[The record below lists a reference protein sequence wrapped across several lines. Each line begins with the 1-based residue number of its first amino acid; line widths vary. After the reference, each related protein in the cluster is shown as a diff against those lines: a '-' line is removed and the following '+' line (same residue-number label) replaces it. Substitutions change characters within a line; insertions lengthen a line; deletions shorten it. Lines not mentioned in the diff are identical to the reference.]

1 MIQNQKINKSV
12 DILFFVLL
20 GLTAMNFYA
29 KFFYLAILS
38 TLVLF
43 VLQPKIQVSSFA
55 LIYFLL
61 SVLMSLYNLDE
72 GFLSV
77 VRCFVYLLFYIVGY
91 NIVRIESL
99 FAGNKKTD
107 LCYKRGF
114 WVLATISIGSF
125 LHFTIN
131 FIYNYGKIAGR
142 NTVDIWSKSTM
153 AATGQ
158 AAIACLM
165 IGFAVAVIFTAKKS
179 ISKIIGIFAILIM
192 LAYNL
197 ILACR
202 TMIVILMAVS
212 FVGLMYV
219 MRSSKSMTKRLKTV
233 MIIMIAVF
241 IIILLIS
248 VNAFGIYDLL
258 KGSNFF
264 NRFSGSLSSDSF
276 DSSRMNAKL
285 AYLKNG
291 YKYLLG
297 GLNLRNEYGYAHD
310 LLLDGFDEYG
320 ILCAVILTIILAS
333 GIMEMYRFLKYSSAS
348 LMIKASFLCVYISIH
363 LTFCVEPIMEGMPW
377 LLVCYCL
384 INGCVKSMNRCELL
398 IEKGTESN

>member
-12 DILFFVLL
+12 DILLFVFLA
-20 GLTAMNFYA
+20 LTAMNFYA
-29 KFFYLAILS
+29 KLFYLAILS

-43 VLQPKIQVSSFA
+43 VLQPKIQISVFT
-55 LIYFLL
+55 LIFFLL
-61 SVLMSLYNLDE
+61 SVLMALYNLDE
-72 GFLSV
+72 GVLSV
-77 VRCFVYLLFYIVGY
+77 VRCFVYSLFYIVGY
-91 NIVRIESL
+91 NIVRVESL
-99 FAGNKKTD
+99 FAGNKKAD
-107 LCYKRGF
+107 ICYKRGF

-125 LHFTIN
+125 IHFTIN
-131 FIYNYGKIAGR
+131 FIYNYGKITDR

-179 ISKIIGIFAILIM
+179 ISKIVGILAILLM

-202 TMIVILMAVS
+202 TIIVILMTVS
-212 FVGLMYV
+212 FIGLMYV
-219 MRSSKSMTKRLKTV
+219 MRTSKSMTKRLETI
-233 MIIMIAVF
+233 MIIMIAIF
-241 IIILLIS
+241 IITLLIS

-258 KGSNFF
+258 KESNFF
-264 NRFSGSLSSDSF
+264 NRFSGSLAF
-276 DSSRMNAKL
+276 DSSRTTAKL

-320 ILCAVILTIILAS
+320 ILCAVVLTIILAS
-333 GIMEMYRFLKYSSAS
+333 GIKEMYRFLEYSSAS
-348 LMIKASFLCVYISIH
+348 LMIKTSFLCVYISIH

-377 LLVCYCL
+377 LLLCYCL